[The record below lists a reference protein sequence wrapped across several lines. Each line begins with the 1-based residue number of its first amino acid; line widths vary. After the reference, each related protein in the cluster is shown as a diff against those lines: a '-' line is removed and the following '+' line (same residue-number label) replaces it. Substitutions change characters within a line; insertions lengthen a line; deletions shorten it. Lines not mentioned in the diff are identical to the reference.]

1 MLKDSRKIG
10 TRLVDKFKMSR
21 NLQLSSFP
29 DNRLRINNTKSNNKN
44 MKTKLTITQLILL
57 THRPMI
63 KRSQMNSRK
72 ITVSSTWTNI
82 IRKHV
87 RTKRLLIKLWVMTA
101 KYNVYINQA
110 KKRSFS
116 QTVCEERPTQ
126 MVI

>member
-10 TRLVDKFKMSR
+10 THLADKFKMSR

-44 MKTKLTITQLILL
+44 MKTTLTITLLILL

-72 ITVSSTWTNI
+72 IIVSSTWTNI

-87 RTKRLLIKLWVMTA
+87 RTKRLSIKLWVMTA

-116 QTVCEERPTQ
+116 RTVCEERPTQ